1 MFYDKRNRQ
10 TAIMPIQKRSS
21 GAPMRTRSG
30 EDESVFRKAFFSSL
44 FGLSI
49 NALSGIVLISVVCAV
64 AYSSPDPLSLITPLS
79 LLSLLPSNFL
89 GGFASAKKC
98 GEAAGVC
105 GCMTGAMWGVISLI
119 AALCTLSVEPSGYS
133 LFQGILLHGASYAFC
148 ILGALAGGIK
158 RNPSRKKR
166 RFG

>member
-1 MFYDKRNRQ
+1 MYYDKRTKQ
-10 TAIMPIQKRSS
+10 TAIMPIQKRSRNM
-21 GAPMRTRSG
+21 PTRTNSG
-30 EDESVFRKAFFSSL
+30 EDDSVLKKALFSSL
-44 FGLSI
+44 FGLLI
-49 NALSGIVLISVVCAV
+49 NAISGIVLISVVCAV

-89 GGFASAKKC
+89 GGFAAAKKC

-133 LFQGILLHGASYAFC
+133 LFQGILLHGASFAFC